1 MIKAS
6 SQLVVSKGRP
16 KKNFLLSII
25 QFTVVLETAQH
36 SLGCIYQP
44 YLGTLHFVSTNNT

>member
-1 MIKAS
+1 MIKVS

-25 QFTVVLETAQH
+25 QFTIVLETAQH
-36 SLGCIYQP
+36 SLGPTYELYILFLP
-44 YLGTLHFVSTNNT
+44 TIHDNI